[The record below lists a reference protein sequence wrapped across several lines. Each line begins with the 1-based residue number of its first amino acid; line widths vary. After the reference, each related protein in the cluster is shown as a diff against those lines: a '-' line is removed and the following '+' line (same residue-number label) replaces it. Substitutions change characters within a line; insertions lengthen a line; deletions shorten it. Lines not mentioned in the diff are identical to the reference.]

1 LGKEIAMPQ
10 AKLALIAVTLALGIA
25 GPAEPR
31 QLPLDAASH
40 YSGVWLELGRT
51 PMWITDGCV
60 AGSTTYTRV
69 DERRVDVEDDCRKGG
84 VDGKRKAIRGKGVIE
99 DPGVN
104 RRLKVTYFPFV
115 TWRYEVVE
123 TDPAGVWFI
132 SASPDRKKVFLYA
145 RRPLPQAQLDDLAQR
160 ARRAGYAGEIEF
172 PAARPVSP

>member
-1 LGKEIAMPQ
+1 MTSKPFA
-10 AKLALIAVTLALGIA
+10 LAAFTLALAA
-25 GPAEPR
+25 GSPAEPQ

-60 AGSTTYTRV
+60 AGTTTYTRV

-104 RRLKVTYFPFV
+104 RRLKVTYFPLV
-115 TWRYEVVE
+115 TWRYEVLE
-123 TDPAGVWFI
+123 SDPDGTWFI

-145 RRPLPQAQLDDLAQR
+145 RRPLPQAQLDDLATR

>member
-1 LGKEIAMPQ
+1 MTSTPFAVV
-10 AKLALIAVTLALGIA
+10 AFALALAA
-25 GPAEPR
+25 GSPAEPR
-31 QLPLDAASH
+31 QLPLDAANH

-60 AGSTTYTRV
+60 AGSTTYTRL

-104 RRLKVTYFPFV
+104 RRLKVSYLPFV

-123 TDPAGVWFI
+123 TDPAGAWFI

-172 PAARPVSP
+172 PPARPVAP